1 MSTQVPTAPAT
12 DRTPAGGTRP
22 APGGTGQ
29 PARQSWQL
37 RWLTRTA
44 IVAAVVA
51 LWWLST
57 DVVFSQNAV
66 VSRMGPPEA
75 IGALASSLLQPATW
89 QAISLSLGRLLGGLA
104 LALAVGAPLGLLLGS
119 SALAAL
125 AASWAAVL
133 GTSAGRRSLA
143 RGTLE
148 VARTLGATWPERLRP
163 VVLPGVRPHIGT
175 SFRVALGIGWV
186 VLVPAEMFGVT
197 NGLGYAV

>member
-1 MSTQVPTAPAT
+1 MSTQVSHATAPGEAQ
-12 DRTPAGGTRP
+12 AGAPVP
-22 APGGTGQ
+22 APGAPGRPT
-29 PARQSWQL
+29 RQTWQL

-119 SALAAL
+119 SALADH
-125 AASWAAVL
+125 AAA
-133 GTSAGRRSLA
+133 
-143 RGTLE
+143 
-148 VARTLGATWPERLRP
+148 P
-163 VVLPGVRPHIGT
+163 VVQFLRMT
-175 SFRVALGIGWV
+175 SPLAWAPLVI
-186 VLVPAEMFGVT
+186 VL
-197 NGLGYAV
+197 L